1 MGWTRWSQKMLG
13 LVSDDGHVM
22 ARAWQWL
29 DLETACSGS
38 AVWAETVAP
47 LPRHRTIR
55 LSGVDPIP
63 IAIRL
68 PQIVFSLSPQLLKD
82 CKKTLCGW
90 GRSLLQNKKQGT
102 FFWGLPQITSVDARH
117 SSNISVMQCSML
129 ISTLQFYDLG
139 ILHRLCRK
147 YRFDES
153 QHEKVGFGFSH
164 FGRWFKLCHQ
174 TIINAK

>member
-47 LPRHRTIR
+47 LPRSPPHHPAIR
-55 LSGVDPIP
+55 QSGVDSIP

-68 PQIVFSLSPQLLKD
+68 PQNVFLLSPQLLQD

-90 GRSLLQNKKQGT
+90 GWSVLQNKKQGT
-102 FFWGLPQITSVDARH
+102 LVWGLSQITSVDARH
-117 SSNISVMQCSML
+117 SSNLYLLCNAH
-129 ISTLQFYDLG
+129 FYFAVL
-139 ILHRLCRK
+139 LFR
-147 YRFDES
+147 YSPSFMS
-153 QHEKVGFGFSH
+153 
-164 FGRWFKLCHQ
+164 
-174 TIINAK
+174 

>member
-13 LVSDDGHVM
+13 LVSDGGHVM

-29 DLETACSGS
+29 DLETAFSGS

-55 LSGVDPIP
+55 PSGYPTIRPSGHPAIRLPGVDPIP

-68 PQIVFSLSPQLLKD
+68 PQNVFLLCPQLLKV

-90 GRSLLQNKKQGT
+90 GRSVLQNKKQGT
-102 FFWGLPQITSVDARH
+102 FFWGLSQIISVDARH
-117 SSNISVMQCSML
+117 SSNIYVQWSILLCSCM
-129 ISTLQFYDLG
+129 I
-139 ILHRLCRK
+139 
-147 YRFDES
+147 
-153 QHEKVGFGFSH
+153 
-164 FGRWFKLCHQ
+164 
-174 TIINAK
+174 